1 MKTRH
6 FLIVIIILAL
16 AIPLQTSNAIFFGE
30 VDTPSA
36 LGNVQLE
43 LAGQIPN
50 PTTYS
55 VAVQGDY
62 AYVDIS
68 SRLVVI
74 DISNKVNPIPV
85 GQTEVLPGIASDI
98 LVSDDFAYV
107 AGGTSGVYIIDI
119 SDPAAPSKVGHY
131 TTTETGW
138 EARGLDLYETN
149 DDLYLTVAAYG
160 GCLSIIDVTN
170 PINPVNPSSPT
181 RVSSA
186 IPECV
191 ASDVAVQGDYAYIAA
206 YGKLPIYD
214 ISNPASPTLAGTYQD
229 PQSTDWS
236 YHDIAVAGD
245 FAYLSAN
252 YSGRDYVVVIDIHN
266 LADLHEEGKT
276 QYYSTQIEDLA
287 LQGTRLYLA
296 FTDWN
301 FADGLKTVDVTN
313 PTNPQQSYG
322 FTVYGNPSGV
332 AVSGSYAYLAGYMD
346 FTIINISSTTYTLAG
361 NYGTCSHPRAVSVS
375 GKRAYLGAGAGR
387 ICVVDVSDPADPQIE
402 KTKDISQA
410 IDKIETQWNYAY
422 TGGGDGF
429 VIVDI
434 SDPINPVE
442 MGSRPG
448 SVEGLEISGLHLY
461 AATYDGTFGIFS
473 IADVSD
479 PLAPE
484 WISNVS
490 LCAWNSDVSL
500 NGNIAYDSNAVCGVR
515 VFNVS
520 DPSSPYQ
527 IGQYN
532 PDPPPPLTQLYFTAV
547 DYDDQ
552 ILYAGEWYAHQLH
565 IIDVSDPAHPKKIL
579 AYGTYGQIRDIVTG
593 RNQWIGPEKR
603 FVYVA
608 DYPVD
613 NSSTVSLLDIT
624 DPTSPIKLAE
634 SPNYNRISDIEVV
647 GNYIYAATE
656 GTGFVILR
664 QLQDVISGTVQT
676 SGGSLVSTTGD
687 TQLTFPNGA
696 FSDEVVVTYK
706 HLWVDQDEYPRAGIG
721 HTIDVTAVYSD
732 TGETA
737 HLETGKS
744 FEVRIN
750 YDRTGSAIES
760 TLALYGWDSIAEQW
774 TSSGISSSVNPGT
787 NTVTAQVDHLSL
799 FAVLGDT
806 KWIHLPLIV
815 KN

>member
-1 MKTRH
+1 MKTKF
-6 FLIVIIILAL
+6 FLILIIILVL
-16 AIPLQTSNAIFFGE
+16 AFPLQTSNAIYLGE

-36 LGNVQLE
+36 LGNVRLE

-50 PTTYS
+50 PATVS

-74 DISNKVNPIPV
+74 DISNKANPMPV
-85 GQTEVLPGIASDI
+85 GQTEVLPGIAGDI
-98 LVSDDFAYV
+98 LVSGDFAYV
-107 AGGTSGVYIIDI
+107 AGGSYGVYIIDI
-119 SDPAAPSKVGHY
+119 SDPEAPSKVGHY
-131 TTTETGW
+131 TTTETLW

-149 DDLYLTVAAYG
+149 GDLYLTIAAG
-160 GCLSIIDVTN
+160 GACLSIIDVTN

-206 YGKLPIYD
+206 FGKLPIYD
-214 ISNPASPTLAGTYQD
+214 ISNPASPSLAGTYQD
-229 PQSTDWS
+229 TLETWS
-236 YHDIAVAGD
+236 YQDIAVAGD
-245 FAYLSAN
+245 YAYLSAY
-252 YSGRDYVVVIDIHN
+252 YSGGDYVVVIDIHD

-276 QYYSTQIEDLA
+276 KFQYTRIKDLA

-296 FTDWN
+296 TTNWN
-301 FADGLKTVDVTN
+301 FADGLLTVDVIN
-313 PTNPQQSYG
+313 PANPQHSNG
-322 FTVYGNPSGV
+322 FPVNGNPSGV
-332 AVSGSYAYLAGYMD
+332 AVSGSYAYLSGSMD
-346 FTIINISSTTYTLAG
+346 FTIINTSSTPYTLAG
-361 NYGTCSHPRAVSVS
+361 NYGTCLDPRAVSVS

-387 ICVVDVSDPADPQIE
+387 ICVVDISDPADPQIE
-402 KTKDISQA
+402 NTKDISKA
-410 IDKIETQWNYAY
+410 IDKIETQGNYAY
-422 TGGGDGF
+422 TGGSSGF

-442 MGSRPG
+442 MGNRGG
-448 SVEGLEISGLHLY
+448 SIEGLEMSGHYLY
-461 AATYDGTFGIFS
+461 AATYGNFS
-473 IADVSD
+473 IADVSN

-484 WISNVS
+484 WVGNV
-490 LCAWNSDVSL
+490 LICAWNSDVSL
-500 NGNIAYDSNAVCGVR
+500 NGIIAYDSNAACGVR
-515 VFNVS
+515 VFNVNN
-520 DPSSPYQ
+520 PASPYQ
-527 IGQYN
+527 IGLYD
-532 PDPPPPLTQLYFTAV
+532 PDPSQLYFTAV

-552 ILYAGEWYAHQLH
+552 VLYAGEMYANQLH
-565 IIDVSDPAHPKKIL
+565 IIDVSDPAHPEKIL
-579 AYGTYGQIRDIVTG
+579 AYGTYGNIRDLVTG

-603 FVYVA
+603 FVYAA

-613 NSSTVSLLDIT
+613 NSSTVSLLDTT

-696 FSDEVVVTYK
+696 FSDDVVVTYK
-706 HLWVDQDEYPRAGIG
+706 HLWTDQDEYPRAGIG

-737 HLETGKS
+737 QLETGKS

-750 YDRTGSAIES
+750 YTRTGSAIEN
-760 TLALYGWDSIAEQW
+760 TLALYGWDSSSGQW
-774 TSSGISSSVNPGT
+774 TSSGISSSVNTGT
-787 NTVTAQVDHLSL
+787 NIVTAHVDHLSL

-806 KWIHLPLIV
+806 NWIHMPLIV
-815 KN
+815 KH